1 MTIKAVIE
9 NLWKMKKFYQMN
21 TEEENEVII
30 SAVGYLE
37 NLDAFT
43 EKINGLSEEWVLK
56 KGGRTMKKA
65 IQPNEYEEWNKYDKE
80 TKEEEVIQAANVIK
94 EYCKSIPVTCDGCIF
109 RNKELINYG
118 CKLNNPNH
126 LPETWEIGEK
136 KE

>member
-1 MTIKAVIE
+1 
-9 NLWKMKKFYQMN
+9 MKK
-21 TEEENEVII
+21 V
-30 SAVGYLE
+30 
-37 NLDAFT
+37 
-43 EKINGLSEEWVLK
+43 
-56 KGGRTMKKA
+56 

-94 EYCKSIPVTCDGCIF
+94 EYCKSIPVTCEGCIF
-109 RNKELINYG
+109 RNKELIIYG